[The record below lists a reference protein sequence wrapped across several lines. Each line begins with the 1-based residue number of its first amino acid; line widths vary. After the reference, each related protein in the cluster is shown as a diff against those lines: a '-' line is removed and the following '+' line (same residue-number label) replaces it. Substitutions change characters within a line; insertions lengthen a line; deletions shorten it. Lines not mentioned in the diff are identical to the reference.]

1 MARNLSN
8 WIRAY
13 MEFTHDTESPD
24 AYHFWSGVTI
34 IGAATKRQV
43 LLNLNY
49 FQIYPNHYVIIVGPS
64 GARKSAAV
72 GLAAK
77 IVAQAGIKKFS
88 DKITAA
94 ALIKD
99 LSEASEKRVS
109 DGIVELTS
117 PLLIYSSELG
127 VFMGPDAYGS
137 GVISDLTDLYDNP
150 AQWEK
155 KTIARGSETV
165 LGPYVSLL
173 AASTPQ
179 TLKDVIPSQSVGQGF
194 TSRIIFVW
202 GGGRR
207 KKAPIPVWDEG
218 HTMLEAQLIHDLKEI
233 SKVSGVFQFSPGGL
247 RLYKQHYLA
256 RPEPEEE
263 YEDERL
269 RGYSSRKDIHTLKLA
284 MVLSLADNDS
294 LVITERGMAGA
305 IEAINWLD
313 QGLPNVFSG
322 VGSSATAEDVS
333 RIFREIDVDTRKFG
347 YATHQVIVRKNYHY
361 LNAQEVG
368 IVIKTLVEGGAIS
381 EEFRT
386 DPGSGRFT
394 RCYRAIDNN
403 FLNQFMTNFPKG
415 LKE

>member
-1 MARNLSN
+1 
-8 WIRAY
+8 
-13 MEFTHDTESPD
+13 MEFTRDTESPD

-34 IGAATKRQV
+34 LGAATKRQV
-43 LLNLNY
+43 FLNLNY

-72 GLAAK
+72 GLASK
-77 IVAQAGIKKFS
+77 IVSNAGIKKFS

-99 LSEASEKRVS
+99 LSESQEKHVS
-109 DGIVELTS
+109 GSIIDITS

-127 VFMGPDAYGS
+127 VFMGADAYGS

-150 AQWEK
+150 AKWEK
-155 KTIARGSETV
+155 KTIARGAETV
-165 LGPYVSLL
+165 LAPFVSFL

-179 TLKDVIPSQSVGQGF
+179 TLKDVIPSASVGQGF

-218 HTMLEAQLIHDLKEI
+218 HTMLEENLVHDLKEI
-233 SKVSGVFQFSPGGL
+233 STCSGTFQFSEGGL
-247 RLYKQHYLA
+247 RLYTENYLS
-256 RPEPEEE
+256 RLEPEEE

-284 MVLSLADNDS
+284 MVLSLADSNS
-294 LVITERGMAGA
+294 LVITEREMAGA

-322 VGSSATAEDVS
+322 VGSSATAEDVA
-333 RIFREIDVDTRKFG
+333 RIFREIDNDTRKYG
-347 YATHQVIVRKNYHY
+347 YATHQNIIRKNYHY
-361 LNAQEVG
+361 LNAQECEV
-368 IVIKTLVEGGAIS
+368 VLRTLIEGGAIA
-381 EEFRT
+381 EKFT
-386 DPGSGRFT
+386 VSGDGGKFVRSYVSIDSNFIKQMMT
-394 RCYRAIDNN
+394 R
-403 FLNQFMTNFPKG
+403 FPKG
-415 LKE
+415 LSRYE